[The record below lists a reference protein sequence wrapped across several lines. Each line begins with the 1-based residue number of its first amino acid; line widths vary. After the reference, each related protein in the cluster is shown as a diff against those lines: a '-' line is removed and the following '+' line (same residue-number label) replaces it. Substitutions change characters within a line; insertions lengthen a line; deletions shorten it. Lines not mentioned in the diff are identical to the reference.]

1 MESSSFFVYAW
12 HIDEKEKDVTSIR
25 AYGLNSENENVCI
38 RIDDFT
44 PYVYVE
50 LPDNIQWTE
59 TRAQLVSNKLDDIL
73 GQSKPIK
80 KSLVYKKKL
89 YYAFLDEKKS
99 RKEFPYLFLSFSAKS
114 DINALIYKTK
124 KPISVQGVG
133 YVKIRIHEQ
142 DASPILQLTCV
153 RNIPSTGWISFMGY
167 KVNEH
172 EKLILFLCTTLL
184 S

>member
-25 AYGLNSENENVCI
+25 AYGLNSKNENVCI

-80 KSLVYKKKL
+80 MAPIFLLSKKTHV
-89 YYAFLDEKKS
+89 S
-99 RKEFPYLFLSFSAKS
+99 RVHPLSFIFAT
-114 DINALIYKTK
+114 L
-124 KPISVQGVG
+124 
-133 YVKIRIHEQ
+133 H
-142 DASPILQLTCV
+142 
-153 RNIPSTGWISFMGY
+153 TG
-167 KVNEH
+167 
-172 EKLILFLCTTLL
+172 CA
-184 S
+184 